1 MNEKEI
7 AEIRRRFKGERI
19 NIGFIRGCYVN
30 DEGEIVTDFSQQLLS
45 MTAEETDEI
54 LAIMKKTLSGGIG
67 SNLIDIKF
75 TNEQVTSSPE
85 HKLLMTLRNSSLKDD
100 AAVSEFFKKV
110 SSTVKL
116 DSSYLIL
123 LANDRYDVFKY
134 NKSGDREEDSS
145 EIFSYI
151 ICSICPIKLTRPAL
165 SFKALEN
172 AFQNIGTNTVVA
184 PSQLGFMFP
193 AFDDRTANIY
203 NALYYTK
210 DTWGK
215 HNDFIEAVFGTRR
228 PMPARIQQATFTSIL
243 KDTIAEDCN
252 LEVVQA
258 VHDQINEIVLEGKEH
273 REEEP
278 PTVNKDTLKV
288 VLKTCGVKEEKVEAF
303 SSEYDKSFGENAE
316 ITPQNI
322 INPKTFEVT
331 TPDVTIKVN
340 PERNDLV
347 STKIIGGRKYIM
359 ILADE
364 GVEVNG
370 IDINI
375 SE

>member
-7 AEIRRRFKGERI
+7 SEIRRRFKGERI

-30 DEGEIVTDFSQQLLS
+30 EGGEIVTDFSQQLLN
-45 MTAEETDEI
+45 MTNEETDEI

-67 SNLIDIKF
+67 SNLIDIEF
-75 TNEQVTSSPE
+75 SNEQVMNSPE
-85 HKLLMTLRNSSLKDD
+85 HKLLMTLRDSGLKDD
-100 AAVSEFFKKV
+100 AAVNEFFKKV
-110 SSTVKL
+110 SETVKL

-134 NKSGDREEDSS
+134 NKDGGREEDSC
-145 EIFSYI
+145 EVFSYI

-172 AFQNIGTNTVVA
+172 EFKNIGTNTVVGA
-184 PSQLGFMFP
+184 SQLGFMFP
-193 AFDDRTANIY
+193 TFDDRTANIY

-215 HNDFIEAVFGTRR
+215 HNDFINAIFNTKR

-243 KDTIAEDCN
+243 KETVQDECN

-258 VHDQINEIVLEGKEH
+258 VHDQINEIVQESKQH
-273 REEEP
+273 KEEEP
-278 PTVNKDTLKV
+278 LTVNKDTLKV
-288 VLKTCGVKEEKVEAF
+288 VLKTCGVKEEKVEEF
-303 SSEYDKSFGENAE
+303 SKEYDKNFGENAE

-322 INPKTFEVT
+322 MNPKTFEVT

-347 STKIIGGRKYIM
+347 STKVINGRKYIM

-375 SE
+375 TE

>member
-1 MNEKEI
+1 MNTKEI
-7 AEIRRRFKGERI
+7 AEIRRRFKGEKI

-30 DEGEIVTDFSQQLLS
+30 EEGEIITDFSQQLLQMS
-45 MTAEETDEI
+45 DDETNEI
-54 LAIMKKTLSGGIG
+54 LAIIKKTLSGNLGV
-67 SNLIDIKF
+67 NLIDINF
-75 TNEQVTSSPE
+75 TNEQVMSSPE
-85 HKLLMTLRNSSLKDD
+85 HKLLMTLRDSGLKDD
-100 AAVSEFFKKV
+100 AAVGEFFKKV
-110 SSTVKL
+110 SESVKL

-134 NKSGDREEDSS
+134 REDGKREEDSS
-145 EIFSYI
+145 EVFSYI

-215 HNDFIEAVFGTRR
+215 HNDFLGAIFHVEK
-228 PMPARIQQATFTSIL
+228 PMAPRIQQATFTSIL
-243 KDTIAEDCN
+243 KDTIGEECN

-258 VHDQINEIVLEGKEH
+258 VHDQINDIILENKES
-273 REEEP
+273 RENEP

-288 VLKTCGVKEEKVEAF
+288 VLKTCGVEEEKVEAF
-303 SSEYDKSFGENAE
+303 SNEYDQSFGANTE
-316 ITPQNI
+316 ITPSNI
-322 INPKTFEVT
+322 MNPKSFEVT

-340 PERNDLV
+340 PERNDLI
-347 STKIIGGRKYIM
+347 STKVINGRKYIM

>member
-7 AEIRRRFKGERI
+7 REIRRRFKGERI
-19 NIGFIRGCYVN
+19 NFGFIRGCYVN
-30 DEGEIVTDFSQQLLS
+30 DEGEIITDFSQQLLQ
-45 MTAEETDEI
+45 MTTEETDEI
-54 LAIMKKTLSGGIG
+54 LGIMKKTLSGSIG
-67 SNLIDIKF
+67 SNLINIEF
-75 TNEQVTSSPE
+75 SNEQVMNSPE
-85 HKLLMTLRNSSLKDD
+85 HKLLMTLRDSALKDD
-100 AAVSEFFKKV
+100 AAVNEFFKKV
-110 SSTVKL
+110 SETVRL
-116 DSSYLIL
+116 DGSYLIL

-134 NKSGDREEDSS
+134 SKDGEKEEDSS
-145 EIFSYI
+145 EVFSYI

-184 PSQLGFMFP
+184 PSQLGFVFP

-215 HNDFIEAVFGTRR
+215 HNDFLEAVFGTKK

-243 KDTIAEDCN
+243 KDTIEDECN

-258 VHDQINEIVLEGKEH
+258 VHDQISEIVLEAKQNHED
-273 REEEP
+273 EP

-288 VLKTCGVKEEKVEAF
+288 VLKTCGVKEEKVEKF
-303 SSEYDKSFGENAE
+303 SEEYDKSFGEDTE

-347 STKIIGGRKYIM
+347 STKVIDGKKYIM

-375 SE
+375 S